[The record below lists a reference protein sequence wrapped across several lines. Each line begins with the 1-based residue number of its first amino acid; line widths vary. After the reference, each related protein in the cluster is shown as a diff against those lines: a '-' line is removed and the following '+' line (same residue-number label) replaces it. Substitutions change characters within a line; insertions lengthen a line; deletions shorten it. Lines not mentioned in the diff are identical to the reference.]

1 MKIYTADEIRFVEER
16 ENEIGMEF
24 LRLMENAGAACAKK
38 VEKFVKKDT
47 VVCVVCGKGKN
58 GGDGFVIA
66 RKLVEEGIKVKVVLA
81 QGAPLATDAIEMYH
95 KVDVLSVD
103 VVRYDWDKNLALEAI
118 SSADVIVDCI
128 FGIGFHGE
136 PDDDCAEVFKMINCS
151 TATVISVDVPSGV
164 DTDTGAACKYAVCA
178 DYTLAI
184 TTLKPAHVLF
194 PAREKCG
201 KVYVLDIGISEAAL
215 SSVSPRLETLSM
227 DELGALLPSRSISA
241 HKNDFGHVLCICG
254 SKNMPGAACL
264 CSGAAC
270 VAGAGL
276 TTVAFPE
283 SAYASLA
290 SHMREVILVPL
301 PEIDGKL
308 AATFECMSQLS
319 VFIQK
324 ASAIV
329 IGPGL
334 GQSED
339 VTELVQSVLKTA
351 KCPVVIDADG
361 LNAIAS
367 DLDVLKGLSIPVVI
381 TPHPGEMGRLTGLSV
396 AEIEEN
402 REGIA
407 SEFAKHHNVT
417 VLLKGAATVVASPV
431 TEAVYINTTGNVA
444 LAKGGSGDVL
454 AGIIGSLIAQG
465 LNEYDAACCG
475 AFIHGHASDVVIGD
489 TSVAGLLASDLFS
502 GIRKTYLELGK

>member
-24 LRLMENAGAACAKK
+24 LRLMENAGAACAKRI
-38 VEKFVKKDT
+38 EKYLKPDFTT
-47 VVCVVCGKGKN
+47 VVVCGKGKN

-66 RKLVEEGIKVKVVLA
+66 RKLSEKGFKVKLILA
-81 QGAPLATDAIEMYH
+81 QGAPLAGDAIEMSH
-95 KVDVLSVD
+95 KVDPSV
-103 VVRYDWDKNLALEAI
+103 VELIRYDWDPNLAEEAI
-118 SSADVIVDCI
+118 ENANVIVDCI

-136 PDDDCAEVFKMINCS
+136 PDEACSEVFKMINCS
-151 TATVISVDVPSGV
+151 TAFVIAVDVPSGV
-164 DTDTGAACKYAVCA
+164 DTDTGDACKYAVCA
-178 DYTLAI
+178 DVTLAI

-194 PAREKCG
+194 PSRGNCG
-201 KVYVLDIGISEAAL
+201 KVFVLDIGIGEEAL
-215 SSVSPRLETLSM
+215 SSVSPRLYTLRM
-227 DELGALLPSRSISA
+227 EELIRLLPARNLEA
-241 HKNDFGHVLCICG
+241 HKNDFGHVLCIAG
-254 SKNMPGAACL
+254 SRNMPGAACL

-283 SAYASLA
+283 SAYASIA
-290 SHMREVILVPL
+290 SHMREVMVLPL

-308 AATFECMSQLS
+308 AATVECMSKLS
-319 VFIQK
+319 VYIQK

-339 VTELVQSVLKTA
+339 VTELVGTVLRSA

-361 LNAIAS
+361 LNALAN
-367 DLDVLKGLSIPVVI
+367 DLSVLSGLQVPVII
-381 TPHPGEMGRLTGLSV
+381 TPHPGEMSRLTGLSV
-396 AEIEEN
+396 SEIEEN

-407 SEFAKHHNVT
+407 AEFSKHHGVT
-417 VLLKGAATVVASPV
+417 VLLKGAATVVASK
-431 TEAVYINTTGNVA
+431 EKDDVYINTTGNVA

-454 AGIIGSLIAQG
+454 SGIIGSLLAQG
-465 LNEYDAACCG
+465 LSPIDAASCG
-475 AFIHGHASDVVIGD
+475 AFIHGHAADVVIGD
-489 TSVAGLLASDLFS
+489 TSVAGLLASDLFT
-502 GIRKTYLELGK
+502 GIRKTYIELNK

>member
-24 LRLMENAGAACAKK
+24 LRLMENAGAACAKR
-38 VEKFVKKDT
+38 VEKFVKKESS
-47 VVCVVCGKGKN
+47 VVIVCGKGKN

-66 RKLVEEGIKVKVVLA
+66 RKLAEVGIRIKVVLA
-81 QGAPLATDAIEMYH
+81 QGAPLAHDAIEMYH
-95 KVDVLSVD
+95 KVDPSLVEII
-103 VVRYDWDKNLALEAI
+103 RFDWDADLAENAI
-118 SSADVIVDCI
+118 ENADIIVDCI

-136 PDDDCAEVFKMINCS
+136 PDSACEEVFKLINCS
-151 TATVISVDVPSGV
+151 TATVIAVDVPSGV
-164 DTDTGAACKYAVCA
+164 DTDTGYACKYAVSA
-178 DYTLAI
+178 DVTLAI

-201 KVYVLDIGISEAAL
+201 KIFVLDIGISEESL
-215 SSVSPRLETLSM
+215 SSVSPRLETLNM
-227 DELGALLPSRSISA
+227 EELFETLPNRDLKA
-241 HKNDFGHVLCICG
+241 HKNDFGHVLCIAG
-254 SKNMPGAACL
+254 SRNMPGAACL

-290 SHMREVILVPL
+290 TNMREIMLLPL

-308 AATFECMSQLS
+308 AATVQCMSALHPYIS
-319 VFIQK
+319 K
-324 ASAIV
+324 ADAVV

-339 VTELVQSVLKTA
+339 VTELVFEVLKLA

-361 LNAIAS
+361 LNAIAE
-367 DLDVLKGLSIPVVI
+367 DLSVLKGVSAPLVI
-381 TPHPGEMGRLTGLSV
+381 TPHPGEMSRLTGLTVS
-396 AEIEEN
+396 EIEEN

-407 SEFAKHHNVT
+407 EEFAKHHGVT
-417 VLLKGAATVVASPV
+417 VLLKGPATVVASPI
-431 TEAVYINTTGNVA
+431 TEDVYINTTGNVA

-454 AGIIGSLIAQG
+454 AGIIGSLLAQG
-465 LNEYDAACCG
+465 LVPYDAACCG
-475 AFIHGHASDVVIGD
+475 AFIHGHAADVVIGD
-489 TSVAGLLASDLFS
+489 TSVAGLRASDLYE
-502 GIRKTYLELGK
+502 GVKRTYLELEM